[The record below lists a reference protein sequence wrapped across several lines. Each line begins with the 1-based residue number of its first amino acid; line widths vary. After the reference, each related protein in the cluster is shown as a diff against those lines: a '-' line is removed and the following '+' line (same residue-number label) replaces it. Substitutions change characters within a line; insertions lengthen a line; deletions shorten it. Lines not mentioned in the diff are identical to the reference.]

1 MLLST
6 IGGGDE
12 REAFEE
18 RSDSCLGESR
28 ISPVILERCPKLLQ
42 GQLARFICMAAKR
55 GEHLS
60 RKVAAHC
67 DVTYQSDV
75 FTNAHRDWRIALLVL
90 DPQHSPKKLRFLND
104 RDHLRSMV
112 EA

>member
-12 REAFEE
+12 REAFEN
-18 RSDSCLGESR
+18 RGDSCLDESR
-28 ISPVILERCPKLLQ
+28 VSPVIFERCRELLQ
-42 GQLARFICMAAKR
+42 GQMARLICMAAKR
-55 GEHLS
+55 SEHLG
-60 RKVAAHC
+60 RKVAAHR

-75 FTNAHRDWRIALLVL
+75 FTHAHRDWRIALLVL

-104 RDHLRSMV
+104 RDHLRTMV

>member
-6 IGGGDE
+6 IGGGDK

-18 RSDSCLGESR
+18 RSDSCLDESR
-28 ISPVILERCPKLLQ
+28 VSPVILERCRKLLQ
-42 GQLARFICMAAKR
+42 GQLARFICMTAKR

-75 FTNAHRDWRIALLVL
+75 LTHAHRDRRIALLVL
-90 DPQHSPKKLRFLND
+90 DPQHSPKKLGFLDD
-104 RDHLRSMV
+104 RDHLRTMV

>member
-42 GQLARFICMAAKR
+42 GQLARFLAVV
-55 GEHLS
+55 GVTT
-60 RKVAAHC
+60 RK
-67 DVTYQSDV
+67 
-75 FTNAHRDWRIALLVL
+75 
-90 DPQHSPKKLRFLND
+90 
-104 RDHLRSMV
+104 
-112 EA
+112 